1 MCGHYKIGL
10 KIASGSFR
18 DIKGTNNIFHR
29 IKNAKKST
37 NEKMYNLQGPLLRPA
52 SLTLNT

>member
-10 KIASGSFR
+10 KIASGAFR
-18 DIKGTNNIFHR
+18 DIKGTNNIFHI

-37 NEKMYNLQGPLLRPA
+37 KYCKELKLPDFLY
-52 SLTLNT
+52 